1 MRLLPVRSDHA
12 GRRAVVE
19 DPESLRAGSHRRDD
33 RQPLPLW
40 HLSPH
45 TPRHSARRNDCRR
58 WPMSPISR
66 RDFLVAGAVAGT
78 GLVLAFYIPHHGLYP
93 VGEHVFAPN
102 AYLHIAPDGKV
113 TVVVARSEMG
123 QGVRTALPMILAEEL
138 DADCSQ
144 IAIQQAGAS
153 TLFGDQTTGGSAS
166 VRTTWDPMRQAGAA
180 AREMLVAAAAQRWN
194 VSVTECTTEKGF
206 VIHAASNRR
215 SSYGDLVER
224 AAKLPVP
231 KEPKLKAA
239 SAYTL
244 VGKST
249 SRLDTPSKTNGTAE
263 YGIDFRMPG
272 MKYAFLARC
281 PVIGGKVASFD
292 DSDARKVPGVTHTAK
307 VGDSAVAVAADSVFA
322 ALQGR
327 KALKVTW
334 DDGPNRELNTAAIFD
349 VLRKAA
355 NDKGV
360 SLQSAGDL
368 SNGKG
373 RHFEAAYETP
383 MLAHAPMEPENCFA
397 HYLGT
402 TCEVWAPTQV
412 PQDVR
417 DSVAAAVGL
426 KPDEVHVNVTLLGG
440 GFRRRLEHDYA
451 VEAAL
456 VSKAIN
462 APVKVMWTR
471 EDDMRFSFYRP
482 PSVHQLSAT
491 LDGSGF
497 PVALTHRIIAPS
509 ISGQKGQPV
518 PNGVDPDLPDEAGPV
533 YGLPNY
539 SIEYVLAE
547 TPVPLGLMR
556 SVYALQAGFALESFI
571 DELAVA
577 AGKDPLQ
584 YRLHLLAKDQ
594 DLQYFTTTWH
604 TARMRAVLHLAAE
617 KAAWD
622 KPLPAGHYRGVACF
636 SCFSSYMAEVVEI
649 TMEKDQPRV
658 HRVVAVVDCGQVVNP
673 SILEQQIQGGIVYG
687 LGNALRARIT
697 IEKGRVVQGN
707 FDDYAPLRMEET
719 PAVEVYAVPS
729 AEVPTG
735 IGEPSVPPV
744 APALCNAIYA
754 ATKKRI
760 RALPILS

>member
-1 MRLLPVRSDHA
+1 
-12 GRRAVVE
+12 
-19 DPESLRAGSHRRDD
+19 
-33 RQPLPLW
+33 
-40 HLSPH
+40 
-45 TPRHSARRNDCRR
+45 
-58 WPMSPISR
+58 MSPISR
-66 RDFLVAGAVAGT
+66 REFVTAGVAAGA
-78 GLVLAFYIPHHGLYP
+78 GLVIGFYLPHGGTSHQ
-93 VGEHVFAPN
+93 ESFSPN
-102 AYLHIAPDGKV
+102 AYLRITPDNKV
-113 TVVVARSEMG
+113 TIVVARSEMG

-138 DADCSQ
+138 EADWKQ
-144 IAIQQAGAS
+144 IEIEQAGAS

-166 VRTTWDPMRQAGAA
+166 IRTTWDPMRKAGAA
-180 AREMLVAAAAQRWN
+180 AREMLISAAASTWN
-194 VSVTECTTEKGF
+194 VPRSSCTAENSHIK
-206 VIHAASNRR
+206 HAASNR
-215 SSYGDLVER
+215 SLSYGKLASK
-224 AAKLPVP
+224 AATLPVP
-231 KEPKLKAA
+231 TDVPLKQGKD
-239 SAYTL
+239 YKI
-244 VGKST
+244 VGQ
-249 SRLDTPSKTNGTAE
+249 RLPRVDSPAKVKGEAIF
-263 YGIDFRMPG
+263 GIDFRVPG
-272 MKYAFLARC
+272 MKFAVLSRC
-281 PVIGGKVASFD
+281 PTIAGKVSGFD
-292 DSDARKVPGVTHTAK
+292 DKEAKKISGVSYVGK
-307 VGDSAVAVAADSVFA
+307 IGDSAVAVVGDSVWGA
-322 ALQGR
+322 MEGR
-327 KALKVTW
+327 RVLNVTW
-334 DDGPNRELNTAAIFD
+334 DDGPNKGLNTAA
-349 VLRKAA
+349 VTASLKQAA
-355 NDKGV
+355 SKKGV
-360 SLQSAGDL
+360 SLYLAGDPAKA
-368 SNGKG
+368 SG
-373 RHFEAAYETP
+373 RHISAEYELP
-383 MLAHAPMEPENCFA
+383 FMAHAPMEPGNCTA
-397 HYLGT
+397 SYLGT
-402 TCEVWAPTQV
+402 NCELWAPTQV
-412 PQDVR
+412 PQDCR
-417 DSVAAAVGL
+417 DSVAQAIGL
-426 KPDEVHVNVTLLGG
+426 DPDQVKVNVTLMGG
-440 GFRRRLEHDYA
+440 GFGRRLEHDYA

-462 APVKVMWTR
+462 APVKVIWTR
-471 EDDMRFSFYRP
+471 EDDMRFSTYRP
-482 PSVHQLSAT
+482 ASLHQLSAAV
-491 LDGSGF
+491 DGSGF

-547 TPVPLGLMR
+547 TPVPLGWVR

-604 TARMRAVLHLAAE
+604 TARMRAVLQLAAE